1 MKITFW
7 QNIVSIHQVPLLNAL
22 SNHKGIAID
31 LIVSES
37 IPEYRKSLG
46 WVHLENKKFNLIYLN
61 DIKNPKEYISSRD
74 FHIFSGFCAYKRL
87 NSFFVECLKYNNV
100 YIYSEGKDDRGL
112 KGKLRLI
119 KDKFNYLKYGKNVR
133 GVFAIGDKGV
143 SWYNKIGFK
152 NKKIKKFGY
161 FTDSIILESNFKNT
175 SRYLFVGRLVESKGI
190 LNILEVFSY
199 DSNKNRIIDIY
210 GNGPLEAEVREASDN
225 NININYK
232 GVVNNSELKSELLN
246 YDYLLLPN
254 TGDEGWG
261 AVINEALLSGLKI
274 ICSKNTGANCLVKAS
289 GFGIVLDQVNNN
301 ALNDALIS
309 LENLN
314 INKDTIFQW
323 SVNNISPEI
332 GAKYFYSVLNNKEVK
347 IKW

>member
-152 NKKIKKFGY
+152 NKKIWIFYGFYY
-161 FTDSIILESNFKNT
+161 FRK
-175 SRYLFVGRLVESKGI
+175 
-190 LNILEVFSY
+190 
-199 DSNKNRIIDIY
+199 
-210 GNGPLEAEVREASDN
+210 
-225 NININYK
+225 
-232 GVVNNSELKSELLN
+232 
-246 YDYLLLPN
+246 
-254 TGDEGWG
+254 
-261 AVINEALLSGLKI
+261 
-274 ICSKNTGANCLVKAS
+274 
-289 GFGIVLDQVNNN
+289 
-301 ALNDALIS
+301 
-309 LENLN
+309 
-314 INKDTIFQW
+314 
-323 SVNNISPEI
+323 
-332 GAKYFYSVLNNKEVK
+332 
-347 IKW
+347 

>member
-1 MKITFW
+1 M
-7 QNIVSIHQVPLLNAL
+7 
-22 SNHKGIAID
+22 
-31 LIVSES
+31 
-37 IPEYRKSLG
+37 
-46 WVHLENKKFNLIYLN
+46 
-61 DIKNPKEYISSRD
+61 
-74 FHIFSGFCAYKRL
+74 
-87 NSFFVECLKYNNV
+87 
-100 YIYSEGKDDRGL
+100 
-112 KGKLRLI
+112 
-119 KDKFNYLKYGKNVR
+119 
-133 GVFAIGDKGV
+133 
-143 SWYNKIGFK
+143 
-152 NKKIKKFGY
+152 
-161 FTDSIILESNFKNT
+161 
-175 SRYLFVGRLVESKGI
+175 GRLVESKGI